1 MRPVVLLP
9 FRPWDRNNLVRD
21 LCLLPLLAVEAV
33 AGITGTVVVGDA
45 AAAVLPGEAPV
56 AAVLSEAAVEH
67 AVEVAVR
74 AEAMV
79 VDDVG

>member
-1 MRPVVLLP
+1 M
-9 FRPWDRNNLVRD
+9 
-21 LCLLPLLAVEAV
+21 EAV

-56 AAVLSEAAVEH
+56 AAVLPEAAAEH

-79 VDDVG
+79 VNDVG